1 MRAVGYGRGC
11 AGAMSWGAIHWRW
24 DVKMGRS
31 APITTFGGVRAI
43 NLGFGYNIISIIN
56 MGMGMSGRPLLR
68 TSEQRGELGT
78 SEQTRAPH
86 AHRWTL
92 RCTEPTVDADAISAS
107 SLLIFSCKACTLES
121 DVLEFVEF
129 LCRLMSRFIWSICF
143 CLCLS
148 VRFG

>member
-1 MRAVGYGRGC
+1 MVGGVLGPCLGGLYTRD
-11 AGAMSWGAIHWRW
+11 GASKWGALHPPR
-24 DVKMGRS
+24 VSGPLQLR
-31 APITTFGGVRAI
+31 T
-43 NLGFGYNIISIIN
+43 LGFGYIIN
-56 MGMGMSGRPLLR
+56 MDMGMSGRPLLR

-129 LCRLMSRFIWSICF
+129 LCRLMPRFIWSICS
-143 CLCLS
+143 CLRSS
-148 VRFG
+148 VRFE